1 MRVYVGTDIEGVAG
15 VVSFISQSYP
25 DGKYYEHAKRL
36 LTAEVNAAV
45 EGMLEMG
52 VDDILVVDG
61 HGPGGI
67 VFEELH
73 PEAKLLH
80 GRPCAPR
87 NVRDV
92 IVEQYDVCIMLGQ
105 HAMAGNARG
114 NLSHTQNSRSI
125 ESYTLNGV
133 PIGEIAQFAL
143 YQGALGLPLIFLSGD
158 DQACSEAEKLIP
170 AITTAAVKTG
180 LSRNSAVSLSA
191 QKARELIRESTKKAI
206 NRHGEAPL
214 PPLVWSPPFVL
225 EKRYYHTD
233 TADSAAAAPGAERI
247 DELTVR
253 LRSDSI
259 RDIIYS

>member
-15 VVSFISQSYP
+15 VVSFTSQSYP

-36 LTAEVNAAV
+36 LTAEINAAV
-45 EGMLEMG
+45 EGMLEKG
-52 VDDILVVDG
+52 VHDILVVDG

-80 GRPCAPR
+80 GRPAAPR
-87 NVRDV
+87 SVRDP

-105 HAMAGNARG
+105 HSMAGNARG

-158 DQACSEAEKLIP
+158 DQACAEAEALISG
-170 AITTAAVKTG
+170 ITTTAVKTG
-180 LSRNSAVSLSA
+180 LSRNSAISLSA
-191 QKARELIRESTKKAI
+191 QKAKTLIREGIMEAI
-206 NRHGEAPL
+206 KRHTSSPL
-214 PPLVWSPPFVL
+214 APLVWQPPFVL

-233 TADSAAAAPGAERI
+233 TADAAAAAPGAERI

-253 LRSDSI
+253 LHSDSI
-259 RDIIYS
+259 RDIIYR